1 MIAKVN
7 DVSDIAN
14 SPPQRVAVVG
24 LGHVGAPLAVAMSA
38 SPTLRVEGIDRDP
51 SRLKALGGAHGVE
64 PALAPHLLASLERGV
79 LSLQSRLQGR
89 YAALVVAIEP
99 EGIDPLISLTL
110 TCLAHLAPGGIL
122 IIASTCQPQ
131 WFASLIEACRA
142 QGHDPGVD
150 FHLAHAPERM
160 MPGRAFDEV
169 VDLPRV
175 VGGYTPKCMAH
186 ATRYYARFVHGEV
199 RGVRLEA
206 AALIKIAENAYRAV
220 NVVLANE
227 IADVAARYEL
237 SATEI
242 IDSANTHPRVN
253 VHTPGAGAWGRCL
266 PLAMDLLG
274 AEGSELSRVASALN
288 RARPRELARGL
299 REALGGVVAPVVV
312 VCGVAYK
319 RDLSDG
325 RNSAGVHIIEAL
337 REQGCEVRVVD
348 PHVPGLAP
356 WGFDEALSGAHGVI
370 YTVAHTVFESHVLED
385 VRSRLHEPAVIVD
398 ATGQLGR

>member
-1 MIAKVN
+1 VIVTLN
-7 DVSDIAN
+7 DVSDIED
-14 SPPQRVAVVG
+14 SPLQRVAVVG

-38 SPTLRVEGIDRDP
+38 SPALRVEGIDRDR
-51 SRLKALGGAHGVE
+51 SRLNDLGAARGVE
-64 PALAPHLLASLERGV
+64 PALAPHLLTSLERGV
-79 LSLQSRLQGR
+79 LCLKAQLQGH

-99 EGIDPLISLTL
+99 AGVEPLISLTL
-110 TCLAHLAPGGIL
+110 TCLDHLTLGGIL

-131 WFASLIEACRA
+131 WFEPLIEACKA
-142 QGHDPGVD
+142 QGHDPGVG

-169 VDLPRV
+169 VELPRV
-175 VGGYTPKCMAH
+175 VGGYTPECVAR

-227 IADVAARYEL
+227 IADVAARHEL

-242 IDSANTHPRVN
+242 IAAANTHPRVN

-266 PLAMDLLG
+266 PLAMELLG
-274 AEGSELSRVASALN
+274 AEGSELARVASALN
-288 RARPRELARGL
+288 RGRPRELVRAL
-299 REALGGVVAPVVV
+299 CEALDGVVEPVVV

-319 RDLSDG
+319 RNLSDG
-325 RNSAGVHIIEAL
+325 RNSAGVHVIEAL
-337 REQGCEVRVVD
+337 RERGCEVRVVD
-348 PHVPGLAP
+348 PHVPGLAY
-356 WGFDEALSGAHGVI
+356 WGFDDALSGAHGVI
-370 YTVAHTVFESHVLED
+370 YTVAHAAFEAHVFED
-385 VRSRLHEPAVIVD
+385 VRSRLDEPALIVD